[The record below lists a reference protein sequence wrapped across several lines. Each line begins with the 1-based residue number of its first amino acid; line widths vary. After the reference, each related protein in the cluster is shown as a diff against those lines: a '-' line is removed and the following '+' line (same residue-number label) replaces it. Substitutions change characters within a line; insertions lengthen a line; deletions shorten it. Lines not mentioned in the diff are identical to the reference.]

1 MENEY
6 HNPMPIGE
14 ESHESVEKPGLEA
27 LEAELEASR
36 QEVQRLSSLIRCREE
51 ADREAAI
58 FSELFP
64 DVDRD
69 DIPDS
74 VREDADRQGLPLIAA
89 YALYARRSELAE
101 KAAKLAGKS
110 AAERSAGSVSG
121 SSETEDFF
129 TLDQIRAMTPKEV
142 RKNYKTILKSIGKI
156 R

>member
-1 MENEY
+1 MENE
-6 HNPMPIGE
+6 HQSPMPTGE
-14 ESHESVEKPGLEA
+14 ACHEGAEKPGIES

-74 VREDADRQGLPLIAA
+74 VREDANRQGIPLIAA
-89 YALYARRSELAE
+89 YALYARRVELAE
-101 KAAKLAGKS
+101 KTAKFAGKS

-156 R
+156 K